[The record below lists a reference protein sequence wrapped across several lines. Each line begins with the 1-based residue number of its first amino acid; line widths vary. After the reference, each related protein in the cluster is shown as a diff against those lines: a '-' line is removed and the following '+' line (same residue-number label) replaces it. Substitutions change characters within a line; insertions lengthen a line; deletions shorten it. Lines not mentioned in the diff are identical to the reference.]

1 MPLKSLMI
9 FLVLLASSSNALS
22 ISTKNAQFQA
32 ESNSLKIF
40 KSTLFLQ
47 EESTEITSSSD
58 DVAEKTTTESTSEAT
73 DTEGDKIE
81 DGDEEEEEI
90 VIASALTIDET
101 APVGAIFLQE
111 EDTIAIAADDDDAA
125 EKTDED
131 EDILDSVDSLVEG
144 LNQDP
149 NGDEQYTQNFLQI
162 QNGLESFIE
171 LSEVDNTGSDDTS
184 VKVEDEVEDEQD
196 EDNVD
201 GLQTDDDKPEK
212 TT

>member
-81 DGDEEEEEI
+81 DGDEEEEI